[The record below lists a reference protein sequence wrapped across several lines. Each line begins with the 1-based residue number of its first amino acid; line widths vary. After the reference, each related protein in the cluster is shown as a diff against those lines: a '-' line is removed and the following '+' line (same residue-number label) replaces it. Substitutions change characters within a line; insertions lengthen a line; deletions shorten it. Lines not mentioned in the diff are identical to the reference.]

1 MNVRPDQ
8 LKSVLDNKQL
18 YPVYLVSGDEP
29 LQAMETTDLIR
40 TTCRQQGYAE
50 REIFEVDASFEWQ
63 DFHDEAASM
72 SLFSSQRILDVR
84 IPTGKFGKQGSQAIK
99 QYLENP
105 AEDTVVLIT
114 TGKLDKSAKNSA
126 WFKAIDKQGM
136 VIQCWPV
143 DSSHLPGWVR
153 QRFQE
158 RGMKPDDEVVDYVC
172 QNVEGNLLAAAQEI
186 DKIYLFVGPGEITFE
201 NVSEAITENS
211 RYSVFDLADTVLKGD
226 APRAIKILNSL
237 ADEGI
242 DPLAIIW
249 VLVKEIRL
257 LCLAAADPSSAD
269 YILKRSGVWGNRM
282 PLFKSCLSRHSERT
296 LRSLLQRCMKIEGVS
311 KGFEQGDARDEL
323 RMLAYLLAAG
333 RRGLKS

>member
-8 LKSVLDNKQL
+8 LKSVLKKQL
-18 YPVYLVSGDEP
+18 CPVYLVSGDEP

-40 TTCRQQGYAE
+40 STCREQGYAE

-63 DFHDEAASM
+63 DFNDEAASM

-84 IPTGKFGKQGSQAIK
+84 IPSGKFGKQGSQAIK

-114 TGKLDKSAKNSA
+114 AGKLDKSAKNSA
-126 WFKAIDKQGM
+126 WFKAIDKKGM

-143 DSSHLPGWVR
+143 DSSHLPAWVR
-153 QRFQE
+153 QRFQQ
-158 RGMKPDDEVVDYVC
+158 RGMNPDNEVVDYVC

-211 RYSVFDLADTVLKGD
+211 RFSVFDLVDTALKGD
-226 APRAIKILNSL
+226 APRVIKILNSL
-237 ADEGI
+237 DAEGVE
-242 DPLAIIW
+242 PLALIW
-249 VLVKEIRL
+249 ALAKEIRL
-257 LCLAAADPSSAD
+257 LCLAAADPSSAE
-269 YILKRSGVWGNRM
+269 YLLGRSGVWSNRM
-282 PLFKSCLSRHSERT
+282 PLFKACLSRHTEKS

-311 KGFEQGDARDEL
+311 KGFEEGNAWDEL
-323 RMLAYLLAAG
+323 RMLSFLLTSG
-333 RRGLKS
+333 RARVKR

>member
-8 LKSVLDNKQL
+8 LESALKKQL
-18 YPVYLVSGDEP
+18 SPVYLVSGDEP
-29 LQAMETTDLIR
+29 LQTMEASDLIR
-40 TTCRQQGYAE
+40 SNCREQGYAE

-72 SLFSSQRILDVR
+72 SLFSSQRILDLR
-84 IPTGKFGKQGSQAIK
+84 IPSGKFGKQGSQAIK

-114 TGKLDKSAKNSA
+114 AGKLDKSAKNSA

-143 DSSHLPGWVR
+143 DSGHLPSWLR
-153 QRFQE
+153 QRFQS
-158 RGMKPDDEVVDYVC
+158 RDMNPDNAVIDYVC

-186 DKIYLFVGPGEITFE
+186 DKIHLFVGPGDISFE
-201 NVSEAITENS
+201 NVREAITENS
-211 RYSVFDLADTVLKGD
+211 RFSVFDLADTALNGD
-226 APRAIKILNSL
+226 APRSIKILNSL

-242 DPLAIIW
+242 EPLAIIW
-249 VLVKEIRL
+249 AIAKEIRL
-257 LCLAAADPSSAD
+257 LCLVVADPASAE
-269 YILKRSGVWGNRM
+269 YTLKRSGVWGNRM
-282 PLFKSCLSRHSERT
+282 PLFKACLSRHNEKT

-311 KGFEQGDARDEL
+311 KGFEDGNARDEL
-323 RMLAYLLAAG
+323 RMLCFLLANG
-333 RRGLKS
+333 PRGSSG

>member
-8 LKSVLDNKQL
+8 LRSALNKQL

-29 LQAMETTDLIR
+29 LQAMEATDLIR
-40 TTCRQQGYAE
+40 SSCREQGYAE

-63 DFHDEAASM
+63 DFNDEAASM

-84 IPTGKFGKQGSQAIK
+84 IPSGKFGKQGSQAIK

-105 AEDTVVLIT
+105 AEDTIVLISA
-114 TGKLDKSAKNSA
+114 GKLDKSAKNSA

-143 DSSHLPGWVR
+143 DSGHLPAWVR
-153 QRFQE
+153 QRFQQ
-158 RGMKPDDEVVDYVC
+158 RGMQPDNEVIDYVC

-201 NVSEAITENS
+201 NVNEAITENS
-211 RYSVFDLADTVLKGD
+211 RFSVFELVDTALKGD
-226 APRAIKILNSL
+226 APRVVKILNSL
-237 ADEGI
+237 AAEGVE
-242 DPLAIIW
+242 PLAMIW
-249 VLVKEIRL
+249 ALAKEIRL
-257 LCLAAADPSSAD
+257 LCLAAADPSSAE
-269 YILKRSGVWGNRM
+269 YTLKRSGVWGNRM
-282 PLFKSCLSRHSERT
+282 PLFKACLSRHTEKT

-311 KGFEQGDARDEL
+311 KGFEEGNSQDEL
-323 RMLAYLLAAG
+323 RMLCFLLASG
-333 RRGLKS
+333 RSRSIR

>member
-8 LKSVLDNKQL
+8 LKSVLKKQL

-40 TTCRQQGYAE
+40 SCCREQGYAE

-63 DFHDEAASM
+63 DFNDEAASM

-84 IPTGKFGKQGSQAIK
+84 IPSGKFGKQGSQAIK
-99 QYLENP
+99 QYLDNP

-126 WFKAIDKQGM
+126 WFKAIDKLGM

-143 DSSHLPGWVR
+143 DSGHLAAWVR
-153 QRFQE
+153 QRFEE
-158 RGMKPDDEVVDYVC
+158 RGMKPDNAVVDYVC

-186 DKIYLFVGPGEITFE
+186 EKIYLFVGPGDITFE

-211 RYSVFDLADTVLKGD
+211 RFSVFELVDTALKGD
-226 APRAIKILNSL
+226 APRVIKILNSL
-237 ADEGI
+237 DAEGVE
-242 DPLAIIW
+242 PLAMIW
-249 VLVKEIRL
+249 ALAKEIRL
-257 LCLAAADPSSAD
+257 LCLAAADPSSAE
-269 YILKRSGVWGNRM
+269 YMLSRSGVWSNRM
-282 PLFKSCLSRHSERT
+282 PLFKACLSRHTEKT
-296 LRSLLQRCMKIEGVS
+296 LRSLLQRCMKIEGIS
-311 KGFEQGDARDEL
+311 KGFEEGNARDEL
-323 RMLAYLLAAG
+323 RMLSFLLASG
-333 RRGLKS
+333 RTRIRR